1 MSWSFQC
8 IGKPA
13 GVVQA
18 LKNHSDSFS
27 GNPQS
32 KLEFDDA
39 KPHLIALVSENFI
52 TEGHGYHD
60 PLIDFEASGSG
71 SASGGEQRQRN
82 LTVSI
87 KPIWKTLV

>member
-13 GVVQA
+13 GVVAA
-18 LKNHSDSFS
+18 LEKHSDSFS
-27 GNPQS
+27 GNAQS

-39 KPHLIALVSENFI
+39 KPHLIALVSENFV
-52 TEGHGYHD
+52 TEGHNYHE
-60 PLIDFEASGSG
+60 PLIDFEASESG
-71 SASGGEQRQRN
+71 SASAGVQHQRQ
-82 LTVSI
+82 LAVSI